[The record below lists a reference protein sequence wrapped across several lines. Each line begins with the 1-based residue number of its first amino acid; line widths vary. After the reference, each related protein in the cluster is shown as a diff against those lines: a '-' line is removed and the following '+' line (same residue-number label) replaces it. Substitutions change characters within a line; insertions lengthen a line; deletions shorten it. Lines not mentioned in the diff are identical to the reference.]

1 MRRQKW
7 TVAARMILAALAFSV
22 GTSPALAAPEGSI
35 EDFVASELPASGAPG
50 LAYAVV
56 TGGEVADVRG
66 HDVVERGTD
75 TAVTADTP
83 FVIGSISKS
92 FTALAVM
99 QLVEAGRVDLDTGIA
114 EYLDEF
120 AGQPAGDAT
129 IRQLLSHTSGYSTM
143 HGNSTDPDVEGGADE
158 LARRVEGLAATAPA
172 HAAGER
178 WDYSN
183 ANYLIL
189 GRLVE
194 VVSGKSFQDYVT
206 TDILEPVGMTHSFVS
221 DGEPHEGVAVGH
233 TPWFGTKRPVEE
245 SPLGPGMAPAGGI
258 VASAGDMALYL
269 QMMMNGEDDVVTAD
283 SKALMMR
290 PAGAV
295 SPAYGL
301 GWNVDVAGGTV
312 WHDGTVPGVETLA
325 SMVPDEQSA
334 AVVLVNAGSG
344 MGLGET
350 VELRNG
356 IVARAL
362 GLDYAGEGSAW
373 SRQLLFFFVVLS
385 PVFYLLCMAWAWRHR
400 EQIRAKAGF
409 SGVFSLW
416 FPVLTTAVAAWVM
429 LVLVPQ
435 LFGAPLGTIWLFS
448 PDFALGLVACA
459 VGGLL
464 WAVFRLGVA
473 YSGRA

>member
-1 MRRQKW
+1 MRSRGG
-7 TVAARMILAALAFSV
+7 TVVAWLVLAALAFSV
-22 GTSPALAAPEGSI
+22 GTSAALAAPEGSI
-35 EDFVASELPASGAPG
+35 EDFVATELPASGAPG

-56 TGGEVADVRG
+56 TDGQVADVRG
-66 HDVVERGTD
+66 HGVVEQGTD

-99 QLVEAGRVDLDTGIA
+99 QQVEAGRVDLDTRIG

-129 IRQLLSHTSGYSTM
+129 LRQLLSHTSGYSTM
-143 HGNSTDPDVEGGADE
+143 QGNSTHADGEGGDDE
-158 LARRVEGLAATAPA
+158 LAQRVEGLATTAPA
-172 HAAGER
+172 HPAGER

-194 VVSGKSFQDYVT
+194 VASGESFQDYVT
-206 TDILEPVGMTHSFVS
+206 THILEPVRMAHSFVA
-221 DGEPHEGVAVGH
+221 DGETHEGVAVGH
-233 TPWFGTKRPVEE
+233 TPWFGTKRPVED
-245 SPLGPGMAPAGGI
+245 GPTGGGMAPAGGI

-269 QMMMNGEDDVVTAD
+269 QMMMNGEDDLVTAD
-283 SKALMMR
+283 TKALMMQ

-295 SPAYGL
+295 SPAYGF

-312 WHDGTVPGVETLA
+312 WHDGTTPGVETLA
-325 SMVPDEQSA
+325 TMIPGEQSA

-344 MGLGET
+344 LGVGET

-373 SRQLLFFFVVLS
+373 SRQLLFWFVVLS
-385 PVFYLLCMAWAWRHR
+385 PVFYLLCMVWAWRHR
-400 EQIRAKAGF
+400 EAIRAKEGF
-409 SGVFSLW
+409 SGLFSLW
-416 FPVLTTAVAAWVM
+416 FPLLTTAAAAWVM
-429 LVLVPQ
+429 LVLVPR

-448 PDFALGLVACA
+448 PDLALGLVACGI
-459 VGGLL
+459 GGLL

-473 YSGRA
+473 YSGRG

>member
-1 MRRQKW
+1 MGFRLL
-7 TVAARMILAALAFSV
+7 LAVLALGV
-22 GTSPALAAPEGSI
+22 GIWVGAEAPEGSI
-35 EDFVASELPASGAPG
+35 EDFVASEMPASGAPG

-56 TGGEVADVRG
+56 TDGEITAVRAHG
-66 HDVVERGTD
+66 VVERGGD
-75 TAVTADTP
+75 TEVTADTP
-83 FVIGSISKS
+83 FLTGSISKS

-99 QLVEAGRVDLDTGIA
+99 QLVEAGRVDLDTGISQ
-114 EYLDEF
+114 YLADF
-120 AGQPAGDAT
+120 AGRPAAET
-129 IRQLLSHTSGYSTM
+129 TVRQLLSHTSGYSTLQ
-143 HGNSTDPDVEGGADE
+143 GNSSHAEVSGGDDE
-158 LARRVEGLAATAPA
+158 LARRVEGLTATAPA

-206 TDILEPVGMTHSFVS
+206 THILEPVGMTHSFVG
-221 DGEPHEGVAVGH
+221 DGEPHDGVAIGH
-233 TPWFGTKRPVEE
+233 TPWFGTKRPVED
-245 SPLGPGMAPAGGI
+245 SPPGLGMAPAGGI
-258 VASAGDMALYL
+258 VASASDMALYL
-269 QMMMNGEDDVVTAD
+269 QMMMNDEDDVVTAD

-325 SMVPDEQSA
+325 SMVPDDQSA

-385 PVFYLLCMAWAWRHR
+385 PVCYLLCMVWAWRHR

-409 SGVFSLW
+409 SGLFSLW
-416 FPVLTTAVAAWVM
+416 FPVLTTAAAAWVM
-429 LVLVPQ
+429 LVLVPR
-435 LFGAPLGTIWLFS
+435 LFGAPLGTIRLFS
-448 PDFALGLVACA
+448 PDLALGLVACA
-459 VGGLL
+459 VTGLV